1 MGIDILLINLIVVT
15 LVVIILGFPIS
26 FCLGAG
32 AVFYLIAN
40 DFPLSQAVS
49 KLAFSVQ
56 SYTMLAIPL
65 FMLTGRLMNES
76 KITDRIFDFANMLV
90 GRIPGGLGHVNVVL
104 SLMFSGM
111 SGSALADVGGIGA
124 MELKAMKDRGYDEDF
139 SVGITL
145 ASSVIGPIFPPSVPM
160 VLFGIIAEVSITG
173 LFLGGMLPGILITLM
188 LMVYIFFVA
197 RRKKYYIT
205 ETYTF
210 KQFVIAFLRAFP
222 ALLTPL
228 IIIGGMTLGI
238 FSPTEA
244 ATVSVLYA
252 ILLSFIYREL
262 NFKTLWKVLEEV
274 TISISKLMFI
284 IATAL
289 LFGWVLT
296 VGELTQQ
303 LSSVLTTAFDSPYMF
318 LLLLN
323 ITLLILGAI
332 IENAI
337 LLYILAPMIAPIAQQ
352 VFGIDPIHLGVVMV
366 FNIMIGQF
374 TPPMGLSLFLMK
386 DITGHSLGRTSKA
399 VLPFLV
405 PLIISLFIITYVP
418 IIVTFIPRALGF

>member
-405 PLIISLFIITYVP
+405 PLIISLFIITYIP
-418 IIVTFIPRALGF
+418 IIVTFLPRALGF

>member
-1 MGIDILLINLIVVT
+1 MGIDILLINLIIVT
-15 LVVIILGFPIS
+15 LIVIILGFPIS
-26 FCLGAG
+26 FCLGVG

-49 KLAFSVQ
+49 KLVFSVQ

-65 FMLTGRLMNES
+65 FMLAGRLMNES

-90 GRIPGGLGHVNVVL
+90 GRIPGGLGQVNVVL
-104 SLMFSGM
+104 SLIFSGM
-111 SGSALADVGGIGA
+111 SGSALADVGGIGV
-124 MELKAMKDRGYDEDF
+124 MEIKAMKDRGYDEDF

-145 ASSVIGPIFPPSVPM
+145 ASSVIGPIFPPSIPM

-173 LFLGGMLPGILITLM
+173 LFLGGILPGILISLM
-188 LMVYIFFVA
+188 LMIYVFFVA
-197 RRKKYYIT
+197 RRKKYYT
-205 ETYTF
+205 SETYTF
-210 KQFVIAFLRAFP
+210 KQFAIAFLRAFP
-222 ALLTPL
+222 AILTPV
-228 IIIGGMTLGI
+228 IIVGGMTFGI

-252 ILLSFIYREL
+252 IFLSFIYREL

-274 TISISKLMFI
+274 TISVSKLMFI
-284 IATAL
+284 IANAL
-289 LFGWVLT
+289 LFGWILT

-303 LSSVLTTAFDSPYMF
+303 LSSVLTAAFNSPYMF

-323 ITLLILGAI
+323 VALLILGAI

-374 TPPMGLSLFLMK
+374 TPPMGLSLFLMR
-386 DITGHSLGRTSKA
+386 DITGHSLVWISKA

-405 PLIISLFIITYVP
+405 PLIIGLLIITYIP
-418 IIVTFIPRALGF
+418 IIVTLIPRALGF

>member
-1 MGIDILLINLIVVT
+1 MGIDILLINLIIVT
-15 LVVIILGFPIS
+15 LVVIVLGFPIS

-49 KLAFSVQ
+49 KLVFSVQ
-56 SYTMLAIPL
+56 SYTMLAIPM
-65 FMLTGRLMNES
+65 FMLAGRIMNES
-76 KITDRIFDFANMLV
+76 KITDRIFNFANMLV

-124 MELKAMKDRGYDEDF
+124 MELKAMKDKGYDEDF

-205 ETYTF
+205 ERYTL
-210 KQFVIAFLRAFP
+210 KQLFVSFLQGFP

-228 IIIGGMTLGI
+228 IIVGGMAFGI

-252 ILLSFIYREL
+252 IFLSFIYKEL
-262 NFKTLWKVLEEV
+262 NFMILWKVLEEV

-405 PLIISLFIITYVP
+405 PLIISLFIITYIP

>member
-1 MGIDILLINLIVVT
+1 MEIDILLINLIVVT

-76 KITDRIFDFANMLV
+76 KITDRIFDFANMLI

-210 KQFVIAFLRAFP
+210 KQFVSAFLRAFP

-228 IIIGGMTLGI
+228 IIVGGMTLGI

-284 IATAL
+284 IANAL

-296 VGELTQQ
+296 VGELTHQ

-386 DITGHSLGRTSKA
+386 DITGHSLGRISKA

-405 PLIISLFIITYVP
+405 PLIISLFIITYIP

>member
-40 DFPLSQAVS
+40 NFPLSQAVS